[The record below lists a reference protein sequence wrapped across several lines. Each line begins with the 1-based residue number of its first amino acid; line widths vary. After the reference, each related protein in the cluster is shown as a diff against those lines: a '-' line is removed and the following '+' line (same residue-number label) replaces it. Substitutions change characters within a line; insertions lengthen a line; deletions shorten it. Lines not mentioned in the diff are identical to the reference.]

1 MEYKWIKDTVHG
13 YIKIEK
19 DFLKIVNT
27 PEFQRLKWIEQGS
40 FRVLYPS
47 ARHDRFIHSLGVF
60 GIAREC
66 FESLMENLKSDLN
79 LVFDESQIESWKYTF
94 LYATLLH
101 DIGHAPFSHTFETFF
116 TGNHGINVKEKLLP
130 VVREIIKELNREA
143 EQPYDIEILEKS
155 EVDLLN
161 AFAEGE
167 RIDKKQIEGFVSDFL
182 IEKGG
187 VNPKVHEI
195 LSATLLLEKY
205 RDFLAGTE
213 IYGKIDLNTA
223 ARMVIGCTYYD
234 YNSDEDKHGVE
245 NVLIRLLN
253 SNILDVDK
261 LDYIIRDTKMSG
273 YDNVSLDINRLLK
286 SVTAIRNDEGIYP
299 AYDKKVLSTID
310 NLFRAKQQ
318 ENMWMIAHPVVEYEK
333 RLIMACVQEY
343 DNEKPGYIEKIFTKE
358 ALSQEGTDYDGM
370 RYRLL
375 SDIDI
380 LCDIKTLWGNIS
392 QSIVGEYFNTNLR
405 KHPIWKSLYDYRFIW
420 QENSEGVSLEE
431 IHDFFVPLI
440 KYLDSNSIFTF
451 NESVYEEISKSNK
464 EKVINAA
471 WVFKQLVEENKID
484 FSFSILDMKSDFL
497 AMVNE
502 KSIYIHF
509 NNSISGK
516 NYETYYGLIR
526 GKSNDQKKVID
537 NDNNSFFYIY
547 SKTKFNEDTL
557 RRFVELTIRG
567 ILNNKKKINTQKKKR
582 SRV

>member
-66 FESLMENLKSDLN
+66 FEALMENLKRDLG
-79 LVFDESQIESWKYTF
+79 LKVEDSQIESWKYTF
-94 LYATLLH
+94 LYAALLH

-116 TGNHGINVKEKLLP
+116 AGNHGINVKERLLP
-130 VVREIIKELNREA
+130 IVQDIIKELNEES
-143 EQPYDIEILEKS
+143 EQSCDIGELEKS

-167 RIDKKQIEGFVSDFL
+167 GIDKEQLKGFISDFL
-182 IEKGG
+182 FEEGG

-205 RDFLAGTE
+205 RNFLMDTE
-213 IYGKIDLNTA
+213 IYEQIDLNTA

-234 YNSDEDKHGVE
+234 YNSDEEKHGVE

-253 SNILDVDK
+253 SSILDVDK

-333 RLIMACVQEY
+333 RLIMACVQKY
-343 DNEKPGYIEKIFTKE
+343 DDEKPGYIEKIFTKE
-358 ALSQEGTDYDGM
+358 ALSQKGTNYDSM
-370 RYRLL
+370 QYRLL
-375 SDIDI
+375 SDMDI
-380 LCDIKTLWGNIS
+380 LCDIKTLWGNID
-392 QSIVGEYFNTNLR
+392 QSIVSEYFDTNLR

-420 QENSEGVSLEE
+420 QENSERISLEE

-440 KYLDSNSIFTF
+440 KHLDSNSIFTF
-451 NESVYEEISKSNK
+451 DENVYEDILQSNE

-471 WVFKQLVEENKID
+471 RIFKQLVEENRLN

-497 AMVNE
+497 STVDE

-516 NYETYYGLIR
+516 NYETYYGLVR
-526 GKSNDQKKVID
+526 GNSINQSKVID
-537 NDNNSFFYIY
+537 NNVNSFFYIY
-547 SKTKFNEDTL
+547 SKTKFNEDIL
-557 RRFVELTIRG
+557 RSFVELTIKE
-567 ILNNKKKINTQKKKR
+567 ITNNKKKINTQKKKK